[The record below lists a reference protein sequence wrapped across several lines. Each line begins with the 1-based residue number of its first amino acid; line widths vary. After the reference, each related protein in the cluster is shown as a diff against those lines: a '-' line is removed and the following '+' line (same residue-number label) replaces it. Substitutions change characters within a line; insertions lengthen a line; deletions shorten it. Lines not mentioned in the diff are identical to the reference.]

1 MRLAAQQTHPI
12 GAQGRRIAERNVIA
26 QPVAHREITGLEAQ
40 LFGQFAG
47 QRVALG
53 FIRGDLAARE
63 FPAAGQF
70 RRTHSLR
77 DQEGGATDH
86 RPGNDDLGRH
96 GQ

>member
-1 MRLAAQQTHPI
+1 VRLAANQAHAIRPQR
-12 GAQGRRIAERNVIA
+12 GRVIQRNVVA
-26 QPVAHREITGLEAQ
+26 QPVAHCDIADLEAQ

-53 FIRGDLAARE
+53 FIRGDLAAGE

-77 DQEGGATDH
+77 DQESGGRDH
-86 RPGNDDLGRH
+86 RRGNDDLGRH